1 MKYNRFF
8 IIITLL
14 ILCSVSN
21 IFSQNIVNEKIASKV
36 GKNFMA
42 SKTDNNVINLSL
54 FHQEDGEDGSPCYY
68 IFNVEKG
75 GFVIV
80 AASKDV
86 KPILAYSCENQFKE
100 DIPSNVKYWL
110 SGYRQ
115 LVENVLRYSDMVTEQ
130 ITRQWDDLINGT
142 YQDKGGKSVSPL
154 VETRWNQD
162 CYYNELAPLDYRG
175 PCGHVYS
182 GCVACAMAQLM
193 KYWNYPEH
201 GKGYHSYSYGEY
213 GVCSADFENTYY
225 DWNNMP
231 NEVLSSNN
239 AVATLMYH
247 CGVSVNMMWG
257 ADGSGANSNDVET
270 AMRSYFGYC
279 AATYLEKKNY
289 DDTSWIA
296 ILKNE
301 LDNSRPMYYSG
312 TTSSSGHAF
321 VCDGYDNNDYFHF
334 NWGWSGYGNGY
345 YSLTNMMGF
354 NSNQTIVTNIKPL
367 PINADENGIIYI
379 SSDGE
384 GDGSSW
390 ENATKYLQYA
400 TSVSINTANQIW
412 VKAGTYYGDE
422 DNEKGA
428 FYIYQNNRVYGGFS
442 GNESSDFNLEDRDFE
457 ANQTI
462 LDGKNKH
469 RVIYQ
474 LNHFTNSAYSVWDGF
489 TIMNGNSG
497 AGGGAYLCSNS
508 HFKNCKFAYNHANGF
523 GGAVYVISGIYE
535 NSLVKFENCSF
546 ESNVG
551 SMGGAIFDMTGT
563 TMINCYLKNNEAL
576 TKGGAYYIFMGKE
589 PKIIN
594 SIFSGNNANKAG
606 AIYNRGKIIMIN
618 CDIVDNIAIENY
630 GGLYNEFK
638 YNKIYNSIFW
648 GNRANYTANQIE
660 GVSNFK
666 NCAVQGGFSGDN
678 MINLSEQN
686 TGSGNQN
693 YPCFESPET
702 GNYAIESTSAC
713 INAGDKSI
721 NGIPATDILGNDR
734 IVDWQIDIGAIEYQ
748 GISAVEDMEDID
760 LSIYPNPVKDK
771 LIVKGKSI
779 NSITIYSIVGQEV
792 TSIYGKQYCEFDV
805 SNFTKGIY
813 IVEIISDR
821 KSEVKKV
828 IVY

>member
-8 IIITLL
+8 VIIVLL
-14 ILCSVSN
+14 ILCSIDNV
-21 IFSQNIVNEKIASKV
+21 FSQNIVNEKIASKV
-36 GKNFMA
+36 GKNFMT

-54 FHQEDGEDGSPCYY
+54 FYQEYGENGNPCYY
-68 IFNVEKG
+68 IFNVENG

-86 KPILAYSCENQFKE
+86 KPILAYSLENQFKE
-100 DIPSNVKYWL
+100 DIPSNVEYWL
-110 SGYRQ
+110 SNYRR
-115 LVENVLRYSDMVTEQ
+115 LVENTWRYPDIATEQ
-130 ITRQWDDLINGT
+130 VIRQWDDLMNGT
-142 YQDKGGKSVSPL
+142 YQDKGGESVNPL
-154 VETRWNQD
+154 VETHWNQD
-162 CYYNELAPLDYRG
+162 CYYNELAPVDYGG

-182 GCVACAMAQLM
+182 GCVACAMAQIM

-201 GKGYHSYSYGEY
+201 GKGYHSYSYEEY

-225 DWNNMP
+225 DWEGMP
-231 NEVLSSNN
+231 GEVWGPNN

-247 CGVSVNMMWG
+247 CGVSVNMMWSPN
-257 ADGSGANSNDVET
+257 GSGAYSNDVET
-270 AMRSYFGYC
+270 AMRSYFNYC
-279 AATYLEKKNY
+279 AAKYLEKNNY
-289 DDTSWIA
+289 DDESWIA

-301 LDNSRPMYYSG
+301 LDNHRPIYYSG
-312 TTSSSGHAF
+312 ATSSSGHAF
-321 VCDGYDNNDYFHF
+321 VCDGYDNNNYFHF
-334 NWGWSGYGNGY
+334 NWGWSGYGDGY
-345 YSLTNMMGF
+345 YSLDNMMGF
-354 NSNQTIVTNIKPL
+354 NNNQVIVMNIKPL
-367 PINADENGIIYI
+367 PINSDENGIIYI
-379 SSDGE
+379 TPDGE

-390 ENATKYLQYA
+390 ENATKHLQYA
-400 TSVSINTANQIW
+400 TAVSISTANQIW

-428 FYIYQNNRVYGGFS
+428 FYIYQNNRIYGGFA
-442 GNESSDFNLEDRDFE
+442 GNESPDFNLDNRDFE
-457 ANQTI
+457 TNQTI

-474 LNHFTNSAYSVWDGF
+474 SNHFTNSAYSVWDGF
-489 TIMNGNSG
+489 TIMNGDSG

-508 HFKNCKFAYNHANGF
+508 RFKNCKFAYNHANGF
-523 GGAVYVISGIYE
+523 GGAVHVISSIYE

-546 ESNVG
+546 ESNVS
-551 SMGGAIFDMTGT
+551 SMGGAICDMTGAT
-563 TMINCYLKNNEAL
+563 IINCYLKNNEAL
-576 TKGGAYYIFMGKE
+576 TKGGAYYIFMGKK

-594 SIFSGNNANKAG
+594 SIFSGNTAKKAG
-606 AIYNRGKIIMIN
+606 AIYNRGKITMIN
-618 CDIVDNIAIENY
+618 CNIVNNTALENY
-630 GGLYNEFK
+630 GGLYNEAK

-648 GNRANYTANQIE
+648 GNMANYTANQIE

-678 MINLSEQN
+678 MINLSDQN

-693 YPCFESPET
+693 YPCFENPEN

-713 INAGDKSI
+713 INTGDKSI
-721 NGIPATDILGNDR
+721 NGIPATDILGNNR
-734 IVDWQIDIGAIEYQ
+734 IVDWQIDMGAIEYQ
-748 GISAVEDMEDID
+748 GILAVNDRKDID

-771 LIVKGKSI
+771 LFVEGKSI
-779 NSITIYSIVGQEV
+779 SSVTIYNTVGQKMI
-792 TSIYGKQYCEFDV
+792 SISGQQSCEFDV